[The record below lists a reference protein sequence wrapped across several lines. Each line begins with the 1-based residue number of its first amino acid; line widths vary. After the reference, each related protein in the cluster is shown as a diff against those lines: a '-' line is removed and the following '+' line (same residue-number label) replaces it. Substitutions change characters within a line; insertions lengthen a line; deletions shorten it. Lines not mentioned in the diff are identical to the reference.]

1 MARWEAEATANRLN
15 KELMQEVLKYKQKSL
30 ALVEVALRLQE
41 HLLHAQTE
49 IDEAALIAHYVE
61 RPRRKTQTVDLE
73 NFCPEGLSNPLSSPR
88 RGLLLCS
95 TIR

>member
-1 MARWEAEATANRLN
+1 MKNEE
-15 KELMQEVLKYKQKSL
+15 EEEVMREGL
-30 ALVEVALRLQE
+30 
-41 HLLHAQTE
+41 
-49 IDEAALIAHYVE
+49 YVE

-88 RGLLLCS
+88 RGLILCS